1 MTTFII
7 YHYDNSTLLSF
18 IKSLQKVISTR
29 KRNYLVYCPICKSY
43 FLSGKKTARF
53 CSSKCYKDYWRQVN
67 LAEKIKNANI
77 KFKDGI
83 ENYDYVKCPICGLK
97 SVQLNGPHFV
107 YIHKMSF
114 NEFKRLFPNQKITA
128 DNYINNTLKG
138 DNNPNSK
145 VNASEEK
152 RKANSPFAKEFYE
165 SRGISLEKRDKFI
178 KDVNKKTLK
187 NTRIDYY
194 LSKGYSYE
202 EAEKLRS
209 ERQRTFTLEKCIDK
223 YGKEEGTR
231 IWQDRQD
238 KWKAKVYNENTC
250 ISHSYSEIAMDLIT
264 NILNDLDN
272 NIINENF
279 MYGKNEKFL
288 WDKKRC
294 KCYKY
299 DLTNIKTKRIIEFNG
314 DFWHMNPI
322 KYASDDI
329 NSIYGIK
336 AKDKW
341 NLDRLKI
348 ETAKSYG
355 YEVLVIWENDY
366 RENHDEIIKICKE
379 FIL

>member
-77 KFKDGI
+77 KFKYGI

-209 ERQRTFTLEKCIDK
+209 ERQRTFTLEKCIDR

-238 KWKAKVYNENTC
+238 KWKAKVFAEDSHISTGYSKVAMQFIEEILLNEENT
-250 ISHSYSEIAMDLIT
+250 EGL
-264 NILNDLDN
+264 L
-272 NIINENF
+272 
-279 MYGKNEKFL
+279 YGKYEKCIY
-288 WDKKRC
+288 DKDFKTFN
-294 KCYKY
+294 KY
-299 DLTNIKTKRIIEFNG
+299 DLTNPKTMRIIEFNG
-314 DFWHMNPI
+314 DFWHMNPDI
-322 KYASDDI
+322 YKPDDV
-329 NSIYGIK
+329 NRCFK
-336 AKDKW
+336 LTAKEKW
-341 NLDRLKI
+341 EIDRLKI
-348 ETAKSYG
+348 EAAKKRG

-366 RENHDEIIKICKE
+366 NKNHDEIIKICKE